1 MGIFDKLSAKI
12 ELFKLEQRY
21 TKRSRRTTFICDAYY
36 IDGEYVYGPS
46 MTQKHLPTNVSIQQM
61 HSGST
66 SSGSVSSASTKKNRR
81 KSVFGAY

>member
-1 MGIFDKLSAKI
+1 MGIFEKLSQKI

-36 IDGEYVYGPS
+36 IDGEYIYGPS
-46 MTQKHLPTNVSIQQM
+46 MTQKNPNVSVQQI
-61 HSGST
+61 H
-66 SSGSVSSASTKKNRR
+66 GSVSSASTKKDRR

>member
-1 MGIFDKLSAKI
+1 MGLFDKLSAKI

-36 IDGEYVYGPS
+36 IDGEYIYGPS
-46 MTQKHLPTNVSIQQM
+46 MTQKHLPNVSVSQL
-61 HSGST
+61 HSQGSI
-66 SSGSVSSASTKKNRR
+66 SSASTKKDRR

>member
-1 MGIFDKLSAKI
+1 MGLFEKLSAKI

-46 MTQKHLPTNVSIQQM
+46 MTQKHLPNVKISEI
-61 HSGST
+61 SN
-66 SSGSVSSASTKKNRR
+66 GSVSSSSKSNRR

>member
-1 MGIFDKLSAKI
+1 MGIFEKLSAKI

-36 IDGEYVYGPS
+36 IDGEYIYGPS
-46 MTQKHLPTNVSIQQM
+46 MTQKHLPNVSVSQL
-61 HSGST
+61 HNST
-66 SSGSVSSASTKKNRR
+66 SNQGSISSATTKKDRR

>member
-1 MGIFDKLSAKI
+1 MGIFEKLSQKI

-46 MTQKHLPTNVSIQQM
+46 MTQKHLPNVSVQQM
-61 HSGST
+61 H
-66 SSGSVSSASTKKNRR
+66 GSVSSSSTKKDRR
-81 KSVFGAY
+81 KSVFGVY